1 MFENFPHKPL
11 FGANLV
17 SKLFAE
23 DTRDDKLDLGLGVYK
38 SSEDQT
44 TILRSVKKAEA
55 RLLKGQET
63 KSYVGLA
70 GDKVFSR
77 RLAELTMGSDQAWDR
92 ISIAQTP
99 GGVAAMRV
107 GFEMV
112 HAAQPGATVWVSNPT
127 WANHPPIIQHAGL
140 AVQAY
145 PYFNEETGGVDF
157 DAMTKCLGGL
167 PACDVVLLQAS
178 CHNPTGAGLEN
189 TQWNIIAELC
199 KKRGLL
205 PFLDVAYQGFGMGI
219 EEDSYAPRLFA
230 KVMPELLVAV
240 TCSKNFANYRDRVGI
255 IAIQAT
261 NSDTAHRSS
270 LKMLDLINALYA
282 MPPDHGAAIVSD
294 ILSDRGLRSEWE
306 RELAEMRERLA
317 NLRIALA
324 AAMRR
329 ETNSTEFDFLERQ
342 QGMFSILPVT
352 PEQVEAM
359 RIDHG
364 MYIVSNGRINIAGIA
379 ESQVNRVAKVI
390 AGVRQVS
397 ST

>member
-38 SSEDQT
+38 SSEGQT

-112 HAAQPGATVWVSNPT
+112 NAAQPGATVWVSNPT

-145 PYFNEETGGVDF
+145 PYLNEETGGVDF

-167 PACDVVLLQAS
+167 PAGDVVLLQAS

-189 TQWNIIAELC
+189 AQWDIIAELC

-352 PEQVEAM
+352 PEQVDAM

>member
-38 SSEDQT
+38 SSEGQT

-112 HAAQPGATVWVSNPT
+112 NAAQPGATVWVSNPT

-145 PYFNEETGGVDF
+145 PYLNEETGGVDF

-167 PACDVVLLQAS
+167 PAGDVVLLQAS

-189 TQWNIIAELC
+189 TQWDIIAELC

-352 PEQVEAM
+352 PEQVDAM

>member
-38 SSEDQT
+38 SSEGQT

-112 HAAQPGATVWVSNPT
+112 NAAQPGATVWVSNPT

-145 PYFNEETGGVDF
+145 PYLNEETGGVDF

-167 PACDVVLLQAS
+167 PAGDVVLLQAS

-189 TQWNIIAELC
+189 TQWDIIAELC

>member
-38 SSEDQT
+38 SSKGQT

-112 HAAQPGATVWVSNPT
+112 NAAQPGATVWVSNPT

-145 PYFNEETGGVDF
+145 PYLNEETGGVDF

-167 PACDVVLLQAS
+167 PAGDVVLLQAS

-189 TQWNIIAELC
+189 TQWDIIAELC

-352 PEQVEAM
+352 PEQVDAM

>member
-38 SSEDQT
+38 SSEGQT

-140 AVQAY
+140 AVHAY
-145 PYFNEETGGVDF
+145 PYLNEETGGVDF
-157 DAMTKCLGGL
+157 EAMTKCLGGL
-167 PACDVVLLQAS
+167 PAGDVVLLQAS

-189 TQWNIIAELC
+189 TQWDIIAELC

-261 NSDTAHRSS
+261 NSDTAHRSF

-359 RIDHG
+359 RIDYG

>member
-38 SSEDQT
+38 SSEGQT

-112 HAAQPGATVWVSNPT
+112 NAAQPGATVWVSNPT

-140 AVQAY
+140 AVHAY
-145 PYFNEETGGVDF
+145 PYLNEETGGVDF

-167 PACDVVLLQAS
+167 PAGDVVLLQAS

-189 TQWNIIAELC
+189 AQWDIIAELC

-352 PEQVEAM
+352 PEQVDAM

>member
-38 SSEDQT
+38 SSEGQT

-55 RLLKGQET
+55 RLLKSQET

-112 HAAQPGATVWVSNPT
+112 NAAQPGATVWVSNPT

-145 PYFNEETGGVDF
+145 PYLNEETGGVDF
-157 DAMTKCLGGL
+157 DAMTKCLCGL
-167 PACDVVLLQAS
+167 PAGDVVLLQAS

-189 TQWNIIAELC
+189 AQWDIIAELC

>member
-38 SSEDQT
+38 SSEGQT

-92 ISIAQTP
+92 FSIAQTP

-112 HAAQPGATVWVSNPT
+112 NAAQPGATVWVSNPT

-145 PYFNEETGGVDF
+145 PYLNEETGGVDF

-167 PACDVVLLQAS
+167 PAGDVVLLQAS

-189 TQWNIIAELC
+189 TQWDIIAELC

-352 PEQVEAM
+352 PEQVDAM

>member
-38 SSEDQT
+38 SSEGQT

-112 HAAQPGATVWVSNPT
+112 NAAQPGATVWVSNPT

-140 AVQAY
+140 AVHAY
-145 PYFNEETGGVDF
+145 PYLNEETGGVDF

-167 PACDVVLLQAS
+167 PAGDVVLLQAS

-189 TQWNIIAELC
+189 AQWDIIAELC

>member
-92 ISIAQTP
+92 FSIAQTP
-99 GGVAAMRV
+99 GGVAVMRV

-145 PYFNEETGGVDF
+145 PYLNEETGGVDF

-167 PACDVVLLQAS
+167 PAGDVVLLQAS

-189 TQWNIIAELC
+189 AQWDIIAELC

>member
-112 HAAQPGATVWVSNPT
+112 RAAQPGATVWVSNPT

-145 PYFNEETGGVDF
+145 PYLNEETGGVDF

-167 PACDVVLLQAS
+167 PAGDVVLLQAS

-189 TQWNIIAELC
+189 AQWDIIAELC